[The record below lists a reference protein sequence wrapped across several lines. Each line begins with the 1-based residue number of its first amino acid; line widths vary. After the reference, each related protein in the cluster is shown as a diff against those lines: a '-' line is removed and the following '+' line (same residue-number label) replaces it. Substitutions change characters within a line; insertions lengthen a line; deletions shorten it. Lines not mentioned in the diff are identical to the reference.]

1 MLVCESKCL
10 RIRLSFLVRDLLSVF
25 GLNSENLRD
34 PSYRLWKGR
43 FRRPCRKPDQSLLV
57 ERYVRGV

>member
-10 RIRLSFLVRDLLSVF
+10 RIRLSFLVRSLLTVF

-34 PSYRLWKGR
+34 PIYRLWKGR

-57 ERYVRGV
+57 ERYVRWV